1 MGRTLTGGSQPLLPP
16 PHAAVRTRH
25 RGGLFTAADLAAAEL
40 LVHLSESSAE
50 AASTVSSSASSSSSS
65 SSSPRSVNTRP
76 PDASVLGRIDD
87 EEEMGPWRRT
97 KRYRPMTDLYAAT
110 RPVGGGGGG
119 GGGGGEERQSSPHR
133 RP

>member
-16 PHAAVRTRH
+16 PHASVRTRH

-50 AASTVSSSASSSSSS
+50 AASTVSSSASSSSS